1 MFLIISVSSK
11 TSFKNTPPV
20 LFDFFSFKKDLIF
33 LSLEIVSLF
42 TEIFLSFDKNCLI
55 FLIRLKIRRSIRRCR
70 TEGKNFS
77 VSGEYVDPRWFV
89 QSHQTTQ
96 KMIPWMTHSH
106 VHTVCESISLG
117 KGIENMNCST
127 CCYRKKL
134 IFLHN
139 HVAGP
144 LWDAPENYF
153 EEPVKKFQARGQ
165 LAPYFL

>member
-1 MFLIISVSSK
+1 MLYVSYNIHIFQK
-11 TSFKNTPPV
+11 VFQK
-20 LFDFFSFKKDLIF
+20 IF
-33 LSLEIVSLF
+33 LQFYFTLFPLKVDISSIRNCCLF
-42 TEIFLSFDKNCLI
+42 TEMFLSFDINCLI
-55 FLIRLKIRRSIRRCR
+55 SLIRLKTRRSIRWW

-77 VSGEYVDPRWFV
+77 VSAEYVDPRWFV
-89 QSHQTTQ
+89 ESHQTTQ

-117 KGIENMNCST
+117 KGIEIMNCST